1 MKCPNGGTLCLGL
14 IIGTTYGSIYRRF
27 SRSVQLGGLGSVLD
41 WRSHQGIRQSKLC
54 YPLRIPPLEKER
66 TLRQSL
72 TIFCGLDVF
81 STGRKCPYLHA
92 NS

>member
-41 WRSHQGIRQSKLC
+41 WRSHQGIRRKMK
-54 YPLRIPPLEKER
+54 R
-66 TLRQSL
+66 SL
-72 TIFCGLDVF
+72 VNFCQDGKGQLLISGLDVF
-81 STGRKCPYLHA
+81 LTGQKCPYLHA